1 MHYGS
6 KNMAVRNSSG
16 HQDIMQ
22 QFSFCFA
29 LRKQI
34 PYGNN

>member
-1 MHYGS
+1 
-6 KNMAVRNSSG
+6 MAVKTWQFATAVG